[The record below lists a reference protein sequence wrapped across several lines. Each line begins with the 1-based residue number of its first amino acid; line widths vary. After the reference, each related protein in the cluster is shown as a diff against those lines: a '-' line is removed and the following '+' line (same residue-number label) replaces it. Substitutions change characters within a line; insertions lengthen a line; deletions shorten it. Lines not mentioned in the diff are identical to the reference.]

1 MFLEGENDYID
12 HKSVCLLQKYF
23 ARIAIHVN
31 SHAKASPEH
40 DPDSKIKRAQF

>member
-1 MFLEGENDYID
+1 MIILIINPCVY
-12 HKSVCLLQKYF
+12 CKYF

-31 SHAKASPEH
+31 SNAKASPDH

>member
-12 HKSVCLLQKYF
+12 HKSVCLLQVF
-23 ARIAIHVN
+23 CQNSCIHVN
-31 SHAKASPEH
+31 SHAKASPDH